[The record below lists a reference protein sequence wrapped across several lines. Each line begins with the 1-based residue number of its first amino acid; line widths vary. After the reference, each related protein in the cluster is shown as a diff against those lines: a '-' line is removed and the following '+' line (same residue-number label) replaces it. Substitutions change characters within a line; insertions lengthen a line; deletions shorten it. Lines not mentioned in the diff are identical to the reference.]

1 MSFFAPVST
10 PVLAEGYTPV
20 LRRAFDQARRIGNY
34 ALVQVAVQLLAF
46 TSGILV
52 VRWLPQREYA
62 YYTIAN
68 AMQATL
74 NLLADVGIS
83 VGLISIGGRVWQGR
97 HRFGELIN
105 TGLAVRRKLAAAA
118 AIAVSPIL
126 YAMLARNG
134 APFPYSVLLI
144 GIVLVGFVLQFSID
158 VFAVV
163 PRLRSD
169 IGKIQTIDFTCATVR
184 LLLIVGLIYVFATAG
199 LAIGIATAIFFL
211 QYFLLRSYA
220 AKVVDLNAGE
230 NAEDRREILRLIKTL
245 AASAVF
251 YCFQGQITVFLISF
265 FGRRADS
272 VAEVGALSRLAMIF
286 TVVMNMLTNVFVPAF
301 ARCHDKGKL
310 RALYLLIAGGVAL
323 FGAGVLTAAA
333 FFPEQFLFVLGNRY
347 SHLHRELLLMVGSA
361 VVSAFGGT
369 LWMLNASKAWVT
381 GSWLYIPLTLATQL
395 ALIPFTDF
403 SRVDSV
409 LLFNLIS
416 LLPSLFLNL
425 ALTFLGFRGFAAALS
440 E

>member
-20 LRRAFDQARRIGNY
+20 LRRAFDHARRIGNY
-34 ALVQVAVQLLAF
+34 ALVQATVQLLAF
-46 TSGILV
+46 TSGILL

-62 YYTIAN
+62 YFTIAN

-74 NLLADVGIS
+74 NLLADLGIS
-83 VGLISIGGRVWQGR
+83 VGLISIGGRVWHDR

-105 TGLAVRRKLAAAA
+105 TGLAVRRKLAAVA
-118 AIAVSPIL
+118 AIVVSPIL

-134 APFPYSVLLI
+134 APFPYALLLI
-144 GIVLVGFVLQFSID
+144 GIVLVGFILQFSID
-158 VFAVV
+158 VFVVV

-169 IGKIQTIDFTCATVR
+169 IGKIQTIDITCTTMR
-184 LLLIVGLIYVFATAG
+184 LLLIVGLVYLFATAG
-199 LAIGIATAIFFL
+199 LAVGIATATFVL
-211 QYFLLRSYA
+211 QYVLLRSYA
-220 AKVVDLNAGE
+220 AKVVDLSAGE
-230 NAEDRREILRLIKTL
+230 NAEDRQEILRLIKAL
-245 AASAVF
+245 AASALF

-265 FGRRADS
+265 FGRQAAS
-272 VAEVGALSRLAMIF
+272 VAEVGALGRLAMIF
-286 TVVMNMLTNVFVPAF
+286 TVVMNMLANVFVPAF
-301 ARCHDKGKL
+301 ARCQDKGRL

-323 FGAGVLTAAA
+323 FGAGVLAAAA

-347 SHLHRELLLMVGSA
+347 THLHRELLLMLGAA
-361 VVSAFGGT
+361 VVSAFAGT
-369 LWMLNASKAWVT
+369 LWMLNASKAWIT

-395 ALIPFTDF
+395 ALIRFTDF

-416 LLPSLFLNL
+416 LLPSLFVNL
-425 ALTFLGFRGFAAALS
+425 ALSFRGFRGFTAAI

>member
-20 LRRAFDQARRIGNY
+20 LRRAFDHARRIGNY

-83 VGLISIGGRVWQGR
+83 VGLISIGGRVWHGR

-118 AIAVSPIL
+118 AIVVSPIL

-134 APFPYSVLLI
+134 APFTYSVLLI

-169 IGKIQTIDFTCATVR
+169 IGKIQTIDITCATAR

-220 AKVVDLNAGE
+220 AKVVDLNAEE
-230 NAEDRREILRLIKTL
+230 NAEDRQEILRLIKTL
-245 AASAVF
+245 AASALF

-265 FGRRADS
+265 FGRADS
-272 VAEVGALSRLAMIF
+272 VAEVGALGRLAMIF

-301 ARCHDKGKL
+301 ARCRDKGKL

-369 LWMLNASKAWVT
+369 LWMLNASKAWIT
-381 GSWLYIPLTLATQL
+381 GSWLYIPLTLTTQL

-425 ALTFLGFRGFAAALS
+425 ALSFRGFWGLAAAV